1 MACRGCGCFYYK
13 LALNSAPSLL
23 GVKAASLMSLYR
35 QELDVYANADCFNRR
50 AACKGLKIKMPV
62 NYYRDDNPE
71 LGPMV
76 KWRSYAYLFYSNW
89 LNYYVYQE
97 TPYNLED
104 IK

>member
-1 MACRGCGCFYYK
+1 VFI
-13 LALNSAPSLL
+13 
-23 GVKAASLMSLYR
+23 VKANGGR
-35 QELDVYANADCFNRR
+35 QIFVTGHLEYAPNTLDDEYIRDLS
-50 AACKGLKIKMPV
+50 KGLKIKMPV